1 MSSEVEKAGS
11 KPSKQVNDSDTS
23 LVSTWLASYENFIGV
38 KDVKEAQERVSMTE
52 KEFLETR
59 QQVKD
64 SRQELEDIQSDLHL
78 IRTRL
83 DRTPRD
89 DPKFLEYA
97 TEEHKTIQTEKQV
110 NERHHRL
117 LDKERET
124 FDRLSAAV
132 RESHVKQKAQEEKT
146 KYWSII
152 GSVVGTVLGIIGST
166 FISQRR
172 TKDLKGMVN
181 DLKEQIS
188 FLDGGAGDELKTILQ
203 DLKKMTPADNS
214 GTGLGDVSQK
224 IINQTGS
231 QLKSQEEV
239 FSQLL
244 EKHEKSFHDEL
255 KGVHRAISMG
265 GGSGDMSTFEELIGN
280 AEQKLEWE
288 VKMSTLATVVM
299 VYGAFALTVPVL
311 YNIFK

>member
-11 KPSKQVNDSDTS
+11 KPSKQVVNDSDTS

-203 DLKKMTPADNS
+203 DLKKMT
-214 GTGLGDVSQK
+214 
-224 IINQTGS
+224 
-231 QLKSQEEV
+231 
-239 FSQLL
+239 LL
-244 EKHEKSFHDEL
+244 TIVE
-255 KGVHRAISMG
+255 
-265 GGSGDMSTFEELIGN
+265 
-280 AEQKLEWE
+280 
-288 VKMSTLATVVM
+288 
-299 VYGAFALTVPVL
+299 PVL
-311 YNIFK
+311 VMFHRK

>member
-1 MSSEVEKAGS
+1 M
-11 KPSKQVNDSDTS
+11 
-23 LVSTWLASYENFIGV
+23 
-38 KDVKEAQERVSMTE
+38 
-52 KEFLETR
+52 
-59 QQVKD
+59 
-64 SRQELEDIQSDLHL
+64 HL

-265 GGSGDMSTFEELIGN
+265 GSGDMSTFEELIGN